1 MNKFNKFIILAGL
14 LFGFSGAYA
23 EIKEVESLDTISKQ
37 ILGENNTKSKKE
49 KTKETQKKEVT
60 KKETKRENENETEV
74 KSENKASDKASENE
88 ETVVND
94 IPDETATRLVDK
106 SEIVDFYDREVRD
119 KIAYKEGSSTPF
131 TGVFGIVI
139 DDKIES
145 YEEYKDGLL
154 DGETAYFSK
163 DKEVKLL
170 SEMYSKGKL
179 NGPQKTYY
187 ENGKLKSIVYYKND
201 RIDGIVEYDK
211 SGKLLHKS
219 IFENG
224 TGDWKLYWSNGKVSE
239 EGRYV
244 SGRKDG
250 VWKKYREDGSLD
262 TILKYDNGRLLSEK
276 WQ

>member
-14 LFGFSGAYA
+14 LFVFSGAYA
-23 EIKEVESLDTISKQ
+23 EIKEVESLDKISKQ
-37 ILGENNTKSKKE
+37 ILGETTSAK
-49 KTKETQKKEVT
+49 T
-60 KKETKRENENETEV
+60 KKETEVNVEKETPATQEN
-74 KSENKASDKASENE
+74 
-88 ETVVND
+88 VVND
-94 IPDETATRLVDK
+94 IPDETPTRVVDK

-139 DDKIES
+139 DGKIES
-145 YEEYKDGLL
+145 YEQYKNGLL

-163 DKEVKLL
+163 DKEIKLL

-224 TGDWKLYWSNGKVSE
+224 SGDWKLYWSNGKVSE
-239 EGRYV
+239 EGKYV

>member
-37 ILGENNTKSKKE
+37 ILGDNSAKAKKE
-49 KTKETQKKEVT
+49 KVVKNET
-60 KKETKRENENETEV
+60 KKETEVNVEKETPATQEN
-74 KSENKASDKASENE
+74 
-88 ETVVND
+88 VVND
-94 IPDETATRLVDK
+94 LPEETPTRVVDK

-139 DDKIES
+139 DGKIES
-145 YEEYKDGLL
+145 YEQYKNGLL

-187 ENGKLKSIVYYKND
+187 DNGKLKSIVYYKND
-201 RIDGIVEYDK
+201 KIDGIVEYDK

-224 TGDWKLYWSNGKVSE
+224 SGDWKLYWSNGKVSE
-239 EGRYV
+239 EGKYV